1 MLKRLILPKFFD
13 KISQITKLN
22 FCPSQ
27 NIDQNAQ
34 KLLFIQLLTSLST
47 LNCNKEFS
55 MLRNEHQ
62 LWKGTAQKW
71 FELQTP
77 DWSHFKEFKQLFK

>member
-13 KISQITKLN
+13 KISQITKFN
-22 FCPSQ
+22 ICPSY

-55 MLRNEHQ
+55 MLRKEHH
-62 LWKGTAQKW
+62 LWKSTAHKRI
-71 FELQTP
+71 ELQTP
-77 DWSHFKEFKQLFK
+77 DWSQFKEF